1 MEIVLKRC
9 DLIHL
14 ALTPSRVYIYFDK
27 SVVCAMVWYGMVCNG
42 VVLCGVYNEQHH
54 SHIHTFALWIVKS
67 QKTLPLNA
75 YASFIVTHYK

>member
-14 ALTPSRVYIYFDK
+14 ALTPSRVYIYSDK
-27 SVVCAMVWYGMVCNG
+27 SVVCGMVWNG
-42 VVLCGVYNEQHH
+42 VVLCGVLLYNEQHH
-54 SHIHTFALWIVKS
+54 SHIHTFALWVVKS